1 MTIMTNFHGLIPAM
15 AVPFRADHSIDEA
28 QLTTFTHW
36 LAEQPGVVGM
46 MTNGHTGEV
55 FAFTPRERAE
65 VTRIVAQAAKGK
77 CPVISSIVCEGIKD
91 AIEQAG
97 WAKEAGAQAL
107 DIMPPHHWLRF
118 GFRPSH
124 VIEYFRAIGEACGL
138 PLIVH
143 VYPAWTKAS
152 FSSVLLA
159 DLARLPYVRAFKI
172 GTREMNKYKLDLQ
185 MIRAV
190 APEKALLTCHDEY
203 LLASMV
209 QGIDGALV
217 GFASVIPGLIHDLLQ
232 AVKAGDLTRA
242 MAIQA
247 KIDPL
252 KDAVYGGGEPTGEA
266 HANMK
271 AAMVAAGIFKSGT
284 MRPPTVAPS
293 RDEVKRIEAAVA
305 AAGIWHAQ
313 AAE

>member
-1 MTIMTNFHGLIPAM
+1 MINFRGLIPAM
-15 AVPFRADHSIDEA
+15 AVPLNADGSVATAE
-28 QLTTFTHW
+28 LTEFARW
-36 LAEQPGVVGM
+36 LAQQPGVVGM

-55 FAFTPRERAE
+55 FSFTPRERAE
-65 VTRIVAQAAKGK
+65 ITRIVAKAVGGS
-77 CPVISSIVCEGIKD
+77 CPVVSSIVCEGIRD
-91 AIEQAG
+91 AVEQAG

-124 VIEYFRAIGEACGL
+124 VIDYFKAIGDSTDL
-138 PLIVH
+138 PLVVH

-152 FSSVLLA
+152 FPSELLA
-159 DLARLPYVRAFKI
+159 ELAKLTCVGAFKI
-172 GTREMNKYKLDLQ
+172 GTREMNKYQRDLQ
-185 MIRAV
+185 LIRAA
-190 APEKALLTCHDEY
+190 APDKALLTCHDEY

-217 GFASVIPGLIHDLLQ
+217 GFASVIPELIHELLQ
-232 AVKAGDLTRA
+232 AVKTGDLTRA

-247 KIDPL
+247 RIDPL
-252 KDAVYGGGEPTGEA
+252 KDAVYGAGEPTGEA

-284 MRPPTVAPS
+284 MRPPTVMPS
-293 RDEVKRIEAAVA
+293 ENELRKIKAAVVGAALTHPA
-305 AAGIWHAQ
+305 AA
-313 AAE
+313 E

>member
-1 MTIMTNFHGLIPAM
+1 MPVMTNFHGLIPAM
-15 AVPFRADHSIDEA
+15 AVPFKPDHSVDVTE
-28 QLTTFTHW
+28 LTKFSRW
-36 LAEQPGVVGM
+36 LAAQPGVVGM

-55 FAFTPRERAE
+55 FSFTPRERAE
-65 VTRIVAQAAKGK
+65 VTRIVAEAVHGK

-97 WAKEAGAQAL
+97 WAKAAGAQAL

-124 VIEYFRAIGEACGL
+124 VIDYFRAIGEASGL

-152 FSSVLLA
+152 FSSELLA
-159 DLARLPYVRAFKI
+159 DLAKLPSVRAFKI
-172 GTREMNKYKLDLQ
+172 GTREMNKYKRDLQ
-185 MIRAV
+185 MIRAA
-190 APEKALLTCHDEY
+190 APDKALLTCHDEY

-217 GFASVIPGLIHDLLQ
+217 GFASVIPGLIHELLL

-284 MRPPTVAPS
+284 MRPPTVTPTP
-293 RDEVKRIEAAVA
+293 DELKRINAA
-305 AAGIWHAQ
+305 IAQ
-313 AAE
+313 AGLNPARAAE